1 MRSLRTY
8 VICPTLRKA
17 RRFVGTVLK
26 ISELLYFHNNGSNV
40 ALFLKLGRNA
50 PLNPVNLSLN
60 LGLNLD
66 LNLRLNVSL
75 HLRLNL
81 SLNLRQNLSLNLYLN
96 PRLNLSLDLNLN
108 IRAGSRQ
115 L

>member
-1 MRSLRTY
+1 
-8 VICPTLRKA
+8 
-17 RRFVGTVLK
+17 VLK

-50 PLNPVNLSLN
+50 PLNPVNLS
-60 LGLNLD
+60 LNLD